1 MIINQVNG
9 DDRKTI
15 DTETGIYMKGRNDHT
30 LYPSMTFQFHIGER
44 IITFG
49 VVYETDESTRNPQI
63 RRYSAIGSAGF
74 FNDIEEAE
82 HYLYILPTYLN
93 VFNCGYGDGDGTVK
107 YIAKYMRP
115 KQVMINGK
123 GYVNV

>member
-15 DTETGIYMKGRNDHT
+15 DTETGIYMTGEHDHP

-49 VVYETDESTRNPQI
+49 VVYEEDESTRKPVI
-63 RRYSAIGSAGF
+63 RRYTAVDSAGF
-74 FNDIEEAE
+74 FSDLEEAE
-82 HYLYILPTYLN
+82 YYLQILPAYLN
-93 VFNCGYGDGDGTVK
+93 VFNYSYGDGDGTVK

-115 KQVMINGK
+115 KQVLIAGK
-123 GYVNV
+123 GFVNV